1 MSATVAAARPTEA
14 ARPATAVRWGKSSF
28 MTSLLVNAAHVFGVL
43 LVLQESTRPHPTRAR
58 ARHGRPALR
67 ANTSA
72 MVVQPAAI
80 EYAQTATTV

>member
-1 MSATVAAARPTEA
+1 MVAAARPTEA
-14 ARPATAVRWGKSSF
+14 ARPATAVRWEKPSF
-28 MTSLLVNAAHVFGVL
+28 MTSLLVTAASHVFGVL
-43 LVLQESTRPHPTRAR
+43 IVLQESTRPHPTRAR
-58 ARHGRPALR
+58 AQHGRPALR